1 MTPGHHLS
9 KRHGISDYLAITSPQ
24 PAGFIYVETD
34 RYLPSAEPSIAD
46 SDSNEEVKEKLRA
59 WAKEPLEE
67 VKFLRRIVEGRPDEG
82 DGFSPEESGK
92 MKGCVVYAPFHLSPR
107 VFNVYLDLVKEAAG
121 PALWKCIKGWRYL
134 LQGKGQGVVEQMLA
148 ENEEAWV
155 SNLLGLKGL
164 GEGCQAWCFDVG
176 VDNHRDGTGP
186 MEAVGELIRA
196 VRAREDEDEGGDRE
210 GRRVKFVLSTYTS
223 SRFRS
228 NASILS
234 HTTQHT
240 TNFSTNTTPRPPRQT
255 PPLSYIPPP
264 IPHLAF
270 NNVIPL
276 IRHIRLHEVLGR
288 LQRVHRLSHSL
299 RHPQYPN
306 RLIPFPRPRVR
317 LLSRQSH
324 VRE

>member
-82 DGFSPEESGK
+82 DGFTGEESGK

-107 VFNVYLDLVKEAAG
+107 VFNVYLELVKEVAG
-121 PALWKCIKGWRYL
+121 PLLWKSIRGWRYL
-134 LQGKGQGVVEQMLA
+134 LQGKGQDVVEQMLA

-155 SNLLGLKGL
+155 SNLVGLKGL
-164 GEGCQAWCFDVG
+164 GDGCQAWCFDVG

-186 MEAVGELIRA
+186 MEAVGKLIRA
-196 VRAREDEDEGGDRE
+196 VRAREDEDEGGDGEGRRVKFDGQ

-223 SRFRS
+223 SRFPS
-228 NASILS
+228 NASIVP
-234 HTTQHT
+234 HTTH
-240 TNFSTNTTPRPPRQT
+240 NE
-255 PPLSYIPPP
+255 L
-264 IPHLAF
+264 
-270 NNVIPL
+270 
-276 IRHIRLHEVLGR
+276 LH
-288 LQRVHRLSHSL
+288 
-299 RHPQYPN
+299 
-306 RLIPFPRPRVR
+306 
-317 LLSRQSH
+317 
-324 VRE
+324 